1 MPGRDRMGYALP
13 VPALSKKCFQVLGA
27 IVQKTVGL
35 VRFALVYTGLLI
47 ALAIFSVILETLTGI
62 SVGGSVNQIGAIIGA
77 ATDAGRHFYKKYEIV
92 PESGFAWRAAFQMA
106 LVELAISVITTGVFV
121 WFLLSQGE
129 LANGLGSLMVIVVP
143 LLIFVFAISLVA
155 KRYLFTSGARYAEKA
170 HLRKQEQSSTV
181 FE

>member
-1 MPGRDRMGYALP
+1 MPGRDRMGHALP

-27 IVQKTVGL
+27 IVQKSVGL
-35 VRFALVYTGLLI
+35 VRFALVFTGLLI
-47 ALAIFSVILETLTGI
+47 ALAIFSVILETLTGF
-62 SVGGSVNQIGAIIGA
+62 SVSGSVNQIGAVLGA
-77 ATDAGRHFYKKYEIV
+77 SSDAGRHYYKKYEII
-92 PESGFAWRAAFQMA
+92 PESGFAWRAAFQMT
-106 LVELAISVITTGVFV
+106 LVELAISVAIAGVFV

-155 KRYLFTSGARYAEKA
+155 KRYMFTSGARHAEKA